1 MNNRWFTVIVLL
13 STHAPAGAQ
22 LVFDFEDGTSQGWTT
37 VLSDP
42 DIPHAFT
49 PTNESTEN
57 GTVFPVPSGGDYQ
70 VLGLEFENADGGNTR
85 DADHKTMLARS
96 PEFILEA
103 GDLSI
108 AIVGGDAHGALP
120 ANPSDLAEST
130 DAAEGVKAFVEKRDP
145 VFKGR

>member
-22 LVFDFEDGTSQGWTT
+22 LVFDFEDGTTQGWTT

-85 DADHKTMLARS
+85 DADHKTMLA
-96 PEFILEA
+96 
-103 GDLSI
+103 
-108 AIVGGDAHGALP
+108 
-120 ANPSDLAEST
+120 
-130 DAAEGVKAFVEKRDP
+130 
-145 VFKGR
+145 